1 MISKMARSWWLLLVG
16 ALTMPAVA
24 GQHVYMFHY
33 SNFYNQLK
41 HNNEKNHP
49 DIRVGLFFI
58 QQSSRNACHVSE
70 ARLEHKK
77 HNEMLNVYPTT
88 GEVELPIDSNLR
100 QLNPLI
106 YITSLSDEPCDI
118 SMMVLAKKPMSGVIS
133 ITELVELSDQMQ
145 TLLTQLSGTIGK
157 WFTPKVTGIRI
168 EFSTFEN
175 GLLTTSSGEE
185 IEVVDFKAN
194 ITASNYLADDTIMLP
209 EATKYITP
217 IISSAAPQ

>member
-1 MISKMARSWWLLLVG
+1 MISKLVRSWWVLMAGVS
-16 ALTMPAVA
+16 TMPAIA
-24 GQHVYMFHY
+24 AQHVYMFHY

-41 HNNEKNHP
+41 HNNEQGHP

-58 QQSSRNACHVSE
+58 QELSRNACHISE

-77 HNEMLNVYPTT
+77 HNERLNVYPTT

-106 YITSLSDEPCDI
+106 YITSLSDEQCDI
-118 SMMVLAKKPMSGVIS
+118 SMMVLAKDPISGVVS
-133 ITELVELSDQMQ
+133 MTELTHLSDQMQ

-168 EFSTFEN
+168 EFSNFKN
-175 GLLTTSSGEE
+175 GLLTTASGEE

-194 ITASNYLADDTIMLP
+194 ITASNYDANDTITLP

-217 IISSAAPQ
+217 IISSVQK